1 MILWITTMVLT
12 VIADQL
18 SKLAVLRYLKP
29 GSVTVIPGVLDFTYA
44 ENRGAAFGM
53 LADKRWVFMLFSTVA
68 IVAIVGYL
76 IVAKPKSPLFR
87 FAAALVAG
95 GGLANMI
102 DRVFRGFVVDFIEA
116 TFIDFYI
123 FNIADSCV
131 CVGCGLIFVWVI
143 IDSVKEYKEKKAA
156 SSAAQSDSA
165 ENTDE

>member
-12 VIADQL
+12 VVADQL
-18 SKLAVLRYLKP
+18 SKLAVLKYLAP

-53 LADKRWVFMLFSTVA
+53 FADQRWVFMIFSTVA

-76 IVAKPKSPLFR
+76 IAAKPKSRLFR
-87 FAAALVAG
+87 FAVALVAG

-102 DRVFRGFVVDFIEA
+102 DRVGRGFVVDFIEA
-116 TFIDFYI
+116 TFVDFYI
-123 FNIADSCV
+123 FNVADSCV
-131 CVGCGLIFVWVI
+131 CVGCGLLFVWII
-143 IDSVKEYKEKKAA
+143 IDSVKEYRANKAA
-156 SSAAQSDSA
+156 KAAAKSDGT